1 MIKLNHVVVLAWIV
15 STVLAFMLL
24 SFERLK
30 QFDPTGHLKGLSAI
44 EFGQLLDREFDSDL
58 SQTIIHFSQPE
69 CACNNASQQHVQ
81 QLNKLASEHMFKV
94 RDVNVAQINLVPSS
108 PSVAIIDKQGKVVY
122 FGPYG
127 EGLECAN
134 TKGFAI
140 TVFKNLLHGFSAEL
154 IVENAQG
161 CYCNQKLG

>member
-1 MIKLNHVVVLAWIV
+1 MIKLIHVVVLAWIV

-30 QFDPTGHLKGLSAI
+30 QFDPSSRLKGLSAI

-81 QLNKLASEHMFKV
+81 QLNKLASEYLFKV
-94 RDVNVAQINLVPSS
+94 KNVNVAEINLVPSS
-108 PSVAIIDKQGKVVY
+108 PSVAIIDEYGDIAY

-140 TVFKNLLHGFSAEL
+140 TVFKK
-154 IVENAQG
+154 IIQG
-161 CYCNQKLG
+161 YQSRKKT